1 MQYIQDNNRLDA
13 QIIAARYLVDKA
25 TQRKDIQDKRL
36 ERLLY
41 AVSGLVVGVYI
52 AASYFLLG

>member
-1 MQYIQDNNRLDA
+1 MQFITDNTRIDA

-25 TQRKDIQDKRL
+25 TQRKDMQDR
-36 ERLLY
+36 RVNQFLY
-41 AVSGLVVGVYI
+41 AVSGLIVGVYI

>member
-1 MQYIQDNNRLDA
+1 MQFITDNTRLDA
-13 QIIAARYLVDKA
+13 QLIAARYLADKA

-41 AVSGLVVGVYI
+41 AVSGLIVGAYI

>member
-1 MQYIQDNNRLDA
+1 MQFIQDNTRIDA

-36 ERLLY
+36 DRLLY
-41 AVSGLVVGVYI
+41 AVSGLIVGVYI
-52 AASYFLLG
+52 GFMTFYFS

>member
-1 MQYIQDNNRLDA
+1 MQFITDNTRIDA

-25 TQRKDIQDKRL
+25 TQRKDMQDKRL

-41 AVSGLVVGVYI
+41 AVSGLIVGAYI
-52 AASYFLLG
+52 AASYFYFG

>member
-1 MQYIQDNNRLDA
+1 MQFIQDNTRIDA

-25 TQRKDIQDKRL
+25 TQRKDLQDKRINQFL
-36 ERLLY
+36 F
-41 AVSGLVVGVYI
+41 AASGLIVGVYI

>member
-1 MQYIQDNNRLDA
+1 MQFISDNTRIDA

-41 AVSGLVVGVYI
+41 SVSGLIVGVYI
-52 AASYFLLG
+52 AASYFLFG

>member
-1 MQYIQDNNRLDA
+1 MQFITDNNRLDA

-36 ERLLY
+36 DRLLY
-41 AVSGLVVGVYI
+41 AVSGLIVGVYI
-52 AASYFLLG
+52 GASYFLFG

>member
-1 MQYIQDNNRLDA
+1 MQFISDNTRLDA
-13 QIIAARYLVDKA
+13 QIIAARYLVEKA

-41 AVSGLVVGVYI
+41 AVSGLIVGVYI
-52 AASYFLLG
+52 GASYFLFG